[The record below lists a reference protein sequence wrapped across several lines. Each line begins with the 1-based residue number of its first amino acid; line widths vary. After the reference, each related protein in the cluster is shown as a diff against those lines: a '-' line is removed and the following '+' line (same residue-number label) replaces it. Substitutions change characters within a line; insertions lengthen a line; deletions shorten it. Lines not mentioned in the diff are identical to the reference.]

1 MNNSIIFYWKKKGML
16 PPESYPHEERDRA
29 EEMKIERYKLQE
41 KYESEFKN
49 VLVRE
54 KENVSV

>member
-1 MNNSIIFYWKKKGML
+1 MV

-54 KENVSV
+54 KENVSI